1 MDAKTKEEYQK
12 IMLKNNYKNFD
23 NEYVVLIGFNMYKF
37 IVELSDNFKEDLGVY
52 YSKSEIN
59 YKYLFEIRKKYSQF
73 ISKIQNLNKEQ
84 LVGFVEEILRK
95 FPKPEEELVYYN
107 SLNIINIY
115 VSTYENWVK
124 KEKNLF
130 D

>member
-1 MDAKTKEEYQK
+1 MELKTKEEYQK
-12 IMLKNNYKNFD
+12 IMLKSNYKNFD
-23 NEYVVLIGFNMYKF
+23 NEVIVLIGYNMYKF
-37 IVELSDNFKEDLGVY
+37 IVELSDSFKEDLGVY

-59 YKYLFEIRKKYSQF
+59 YKYLFEIRKKYSVF

-95 FPKPEEELVYYN
+95 FPKTEEELVYYN
-107 SLNIINIY
+107 SLSIINNY

-124 KEKNLF
+124 KEKDLF